1 MNTNFFHIATVAS
14 AGTGKTYSLVENYLA
29 ALFGL
34 DDSGIKKRPNQ
45 ILALTFT
52 QKAAHEMRI
61 RIAGRLGQLL
71 NDSAI
76 DPLVQLSRSK
86 GVQFPKNEEIKIILR
101 SLPNAPI
108 ATFHAF
114 CSSLL
119 KQEAALLGLFG
130 EMDILEPNDELE
142 LAKNTMR
149 SLLLAKIA
157 DKSQNYRN
165 LVARFR
171 MSSSIRNSGL
181 IDTVLNV
188 YFKLFEKG
196 VSPADLSYYDERQ
209 KICPSDIEKCLISID
224 HALREFSNTPLT
236 AGARARVVEITA
248 NFNRLQQCLSKL
260 DEHEMALAFQVLRNS
275 VKGNFGTG
283 DYRRA
288 LVLEVLKLGAL
299 LVDYFVV
306 EDEKALISLIG
317 EFHAQFSQLKLDM
330 MKLSYSDLLVR
341 VRDALRDNLD
351 FRQKIKQRF
360 KHIMVDEYQDTS
372 PLQEQIVALL
382 AENKTHQAVVH
393 SSVDLLEH
401 LNFQFGPSLFVVG
414 DKKQSIYGF
423 RGADIKLF
431 DRILGKMQHSHQNS
445 GSYNKRILKT
455 NYRSSKKVI
464 ELINDISGHILKDQ
478 AYSVDDDL
486 LPHKTDM
493 IGHYE
498 IWVSD
503 NDQGLSKNAS
513 NLLCAS
519 HGIAQLLAHRPDLSP
534 KDITVLVRRIK
545 AAASIKSELSLL
557 GIESR
562 IIGGEGFFQQQEIID
577 LLSALKLLVDP
588 SHSIATLTVLR
599 SPLVLLTDD
608 ELLRVSEDKPISLMT
623 AENALSLGIL
633 SEKSSARL
641 NVFLKTLEEIKTRYQ
656 QGLSEALDILI
667 ERTDFSYTLGLY
679 HNAQQRLANVN
690 KLRFLLSGSRDNFIK
705 KIEDFYRKIDS
716 NFGEPLAP
724 DASSENVVRIM
735 TIHQSKGLE
744 FKVVVLADS
753 ESALPHESD
762 DLLFDKEM
770 GLRIKP
776 KLRAIA
782 DCTPVGTEREGAMT
796 RFDTIRAKNQA
807 QEKAEMARLLYV
819 ALTRAQEEI
828 YIVAST
834 LHSVRKADS
843 LLGLFLTAVKDTHHK
858 NIIFNTPKKILGE
871 REYSENNVQ
880 LFVPHEKNTRIFSS
894 ALITP
899 AHIDF
904 SALIDVNL
912 KSAFKGIDGNLAHSI
927 IADVGSQIAKIET
940 LEKNTLTHLIDAC
953 GRSLGDY
960 EDEEKFRK
968 TLTACQFSLE
978 ILHSAMKKG
987 RAIFEKPLFSQ
998 PTPHLVIEGFSDLVI
1013 EFDDYFG
1020 VIEFKSS
1027 YRLATHP
1034 DTYAQVFAYAAALKK
1049 LKPVKYAVLLIGAKS
1064 PIKWQEFNHECEKL
1078 LLGVLEH
1085 ISVSGQGAEESSL
1098 RII

>member
-1 MNTNFFHIATVAS
+1 MNTDFFHIATVAS

-34 DDSGIKKRPNQ
+34 DDSGIKKRPSQ

-61 RIAGRLGQLL
+61 RVAGRLGQLI
-71 NDSAI
+71 NGYVVT
-76 DPLVQLSRSK
+76 DPLVQLAESK
-86 GVQFPKNEEIKIILR
+86 GVKFPKNEEIKLILR

-114 CSSLL
+114 CSALL
-119 KQEAALLGLFG
+119 KQEAAMLGIVG
-130 EMDILEPNDELE
+130 ELDILEPNDELE
-142 LAKNTMR
+142 LAKNTVR
-149 SLLLAKIA
+149 SILLAKINE
-157 DKSQNYRN
+157 SQSYRS
-165 LVARFR
+165 LVSRFR

-181 IDTVLNV
+181 IDTVINV

-196 VSPADLSYYDERQ
+196 VSPEDLSYYAEHQ
-209 KICPSDIEKCLISID
+209 KVVPADMEKCLVSIER
-224 HALREFSNTPLT
+224 ALDQFSQTSLT
-236 AGARARVVEITA
+236 AGAKARVVDIIE
-248 NFNRLQQCLSKL
+248 NYNRLKNCLSRL
-260 DEHEMALAFQVLRNS
+260 DEHEMARAFQALRNS
-275 VKGNFGTG
+275 LKGNFGSG
-283 DYRRA
+283 EYRRA
-288 LVLEVLKLGAL
+288 LVLEVVKLGAI

-306 EDEKALISLIG
+306 EDEVALVSLLG
-317 EFHAQFSQLKLDM
+317 EFHVQFSQLKLDM

-382 AENKTHQAVVH
+382 AENKTQEAHVQ
-393 SSVDLLEH
+393 SSVDILEH
-401 LNFQFGPSLFVVG
+401 LNFEFGPSLFVVG

-431 DRILGKMQHSHQNS
+431 DRILGKMQRSHHKS
-445 GSYNKRILKT
+445 GSYSKRILKT
-455 NYRSSKKVI
+455 NYRSSRKVI
-464 ELINDISGHILKDQ
+464 ELINDVSCHILKDQ

-486 LPHKTDM
+486 LPHKADK
-493 IGHYE
+493 IGHCE

-503 NDQGLSKNAS
+503 NEQGHSKNAS

-519 HGIAQLLAHRPDLSP
+519 HGIAQLLANRPDLAP

-545 AAASIKSELSLL
+545 AAASIKSELSSL

-588 SHSIATLTVLR
+588 AHPIATLTVLR
-599 SPLVLLTDD
+599 SPLVMLTDD
-608 ELLRVSEDKPISLMT
+608 ELLRMSENKTISLMI
-623 AENALSLGIL
+623 AEKALGLEVL
-633 SEKSSARL
+633 SKKSSERL
-641 NVFLKTLEEIKTRYQ
+641 CIFLKTLEEIKSQYQ
-656 QGLSEALDILI
+656 QGLSYALDILM
-667 ERTDFSYTLGLY
+667 ERTDFCYALGLY
-679 HNAQQRLANVN
+679 HNSQQRLANVN
-690 KLRFLLSGSRDNFIK
+690 KLRFLLAGSRDNYVK
-705 KIEDFYRKIDS
+705 KIEDFYRKIEN

-753 ESALPHESD
+753 ESALPHDND
-762 DLLFDKEM
+762 DLLFDKEL

-782 DCTPVGTEREGAMT
+782 DCAPTGTEREGART
-796 RFDTIRAKNQA
+796 RFDMIRENNQA

-828 YIVAST
+828 YVAASS
-834 LHSVRKADS
+834 LNSVKKADS
-843 LLGLFLTAVKDTHHK
+843 LLGLFLTAIKNVPQK
-858 NIIFNTPKKILGE
+858 NIIFNTPKIIME
-871 REYSENNVQ
+871 EQEYLDNNGRIFASQ
-880 LFVPHEKNTRIFSS
+880 QKSTRIFSS
-894 ALITP
+894 ALKVP
-899 AHIDF
+899 PELDF
-904 SALIDVNL
+904 SAVID
-912 KSAFKGIDGNLAHSI
+912 KSLRSVFRNIDGNLAHSI
-927 IADVGSQIAKIET
+927 IADVGSQIAKIES
-940 LEKNTLTHLIDAC
+940 LEKNTLKHLIDAC

-960 EDEEKFRK
+960 EDEKKLQR
-968 TLTACQFSLE
+968 TLAACLVSLE
-978 ILHSAMKKG
+978 VLHGALKMG
-987 RAIFEKPLFSQ
+987 RRVIFEKPLFSR
-998 PTPHLVIEGFSDLVI
+998 PHPDILIEGFSDLVI
-1013 EFDDYFG
+1013 EFDDFIG

-1027 YRLATHP
+1027 SRLATHP

-1049 LKPVKYAVLLIGAKS
+1049 LKPVQFAVLLIGAKS
-1064 PIKWQEFNHECEKL
+1064 PIHWQEFNSECEKL
-1078 LLGVLEH
+1078 LLDILAH
-1085 ISVSGQGAEESSL
+1085 IPGL
-1098 RII
+1098 RS